1 MTYQSMM
8 TLYANKVRAYDMTQ
22 CIHATCDI
30 LTTLELHEHT
40 SAYATQL
47 LCELDA
53 VRDQRRKLQGLTKA
67 QRIALHGAD
76 QLLNT
81 L

>member
-1 MTYQSMM
+1 MTYQDMM
-8 TLYANKVRAYDMTQ
+8 NLYAHKVREYDLTK
-22 CIHATCDI
+22 CVHATCDI
-30 LTTLELHEHT
+30 LKTLELHEHT
-40 SAYATQL
+40 SDYATQL

-76 QLLNT
+76 NLIRT